1 MTIEEWAK
9 DFKSY
14 VNELQMPRDDYKS
27 VMSYIDDAL
36 LLLKEQEAVE
46 DALALLKKQRW
57 IPVSERLPDVGQSV
71 LVYAVGKIDG
81 FIGEHVTEICKRF
94 VMRFLPSSPGH
105 EVWSSPYQFF
115 HTDYEITHWMPLPEM
130 PKEDNDNG

>member
-1 MTIEEWAK
+1 MADLDKVIKGLDICTTRPCSCFGCPYEK
-9 DFKSY
+9 DCTLDSQ
-14 VNELQMPRDDYKS
+14 ELM
-27 VMSYIDDAL
+27 
-36 LLLKEQEAVE
+36 E

-130 PKEDNDNG
+130 PKEDNDND

>member
-1 MTIEEWAK
+1 MADLDKVIKGLERC
-9 DFKSY
+9 SY
-14 VNELQMPRDDYKS
+14 HDGTACLSCPYNKAECVDDLCA
-27 VMSYIDDAL
+27 DAL
-36 LLLKEQEAVE
+36 E
-46 DALALLKKQRW
+46 LLKKHIW

-81 FIGEHVTEICKRF
+81 FIGEHITEICKRF
-94 VMRFLPSSPGH
+94 VMHFLPSSPGH